1 MEACCR
7 ESPNVTLAVIQMA
20 SQADI
25 LANLANARRLLERA
39 AEAGAQLAVLPENFA
54 AMGRT
59 DLPAV
64 GRAEAEGIG
73 PILPWLKRTA
83 IDLRLW
89 IVAGTLPLPA
99 DRQPQSKVR
108 ACSLLVDDQGQRV
121 ARYDKL
127 HLFDAQVSD
136 ARGRYQESN
145 DYAAGD
151 RLVVVDTPVGRLG
164 MSVCYDLRFAELYT
178 ALRLAGAEL
187 ISVPSAFTEVT
198 GQAHWE
204 MLLRA
209 RAIETQC
216 YMLAA
221 AQGGEHP
228 GGRLTHGHSSIVDYW
243 GRVMREQTTGEAAL
257 VVERDTAGQAETRQR
272 MPVLDHRRFTAPRIV
287 SGTLE

>member
-1 MEACCR
+1 M
-7 ESPNVTLAVIQMA
+7 TLAVIQMA

-25 LANLANARRLLERA
+25 QTNLTKARRLLERA

-54 AMGRT
+54 AMGRS

-64 GRAEAEGIG
+64 GRAEAEGVG
-73 PILPWLKRTA
+73 PILPWLKQAAT
-83 IDLRLW
+83 DLRLW

-99 DRQPQSKVR
+99 DGQPRSKVR
-108 ACSLLVDDQGQRV
+108 ACSLLFDDQGQRV

-136 ARGRYQESN
+136 ARGRYRESD

-151 RLVVVDTPVGRLG
+151 RLVVADTPVGRLG

-187 ISVPSAFTEVT
+187 ISVPSAFTAVT
-198 GQAHWE
+198 GQVHWE

-228 GGRLTHGHSSIVDYW
+228 GGRLTHGHSSILDYW
-243 GRVMREQTTGEAAL
+243 GRVMREQATGEAAL

-272 MPVLDHRRFTAPRIV
+272 MPVLDHRRFTAPCIV

>member
-1 MEACCR
+1 M
-7 ESPNVTLAVIQMA
+7 TLAVIQMA

-25 LANLANARRLLERA
+25 QTNLTKARRLLERA

-54 AMGRT
+54 AMGRS

-64 GRAEAEGIG
+64 GRAEAEGVG
-73 PILPWLKRTA
+73 PILPWLKQAAT
-83 IDLRLW
+83 DLRLW

-99 DRQPQSKVR
+99 DGQPRSKVR
-108 ACSLLVDDQGQRV
+108 ACSLLFDDQGQRV

-136 ARGRYQESN
+136 ARGRYRESD

-187 ISVPSAFTEVT
+187 ISVPSAFTAVT

-243 GRVMREQTTGEAAL
+243 GRVMREQATGDVAL
-257 VVERDTAGQAETRQR
+257 VIGRDKADQAATRHR

>member
-1 MEACCR
+1 M
-7 ESPNVTLAVIQMA
+7 TLAVIQMA

-25 LANLANARRLLERA
+25 EANLASARRLLEKA

-54 AMGRT
+54 AMGRA

-64 GRAEAEGIG
+64 GRAEAEGVG
-73 PILPWLKRTA
+73 PILPWLKQAA

-99 DRQPQSKVR
+99 DGQPCSKVR
-108 ACSLLVDDQGQRV
+108 ACSLLIDDQGQRV

-127 HLFDAQVSD
+127 HLFDANVSD
-136 ARGRYQESN
+136 ARGRYRESD

-187 ISVPSAFTEVT
+187 ISVPSAFTAVT
-198 GQAHWE
+198 GHAHWE

-243 GRVMREQTTGEAAL
+243 GRVMREQTAGEAAL
-257 VVERDTAGQAETRQR
+257 VVERDTADQVVTRQH

>member
-1 MEACCR
+1 M
-7 ESPNVTLAVIQMA
+7 TLAVIQMA

-39 AEAGAQLAVLPENFA
+39 AEADAQLAVLPENFA

-59 DLPAV
+59 DLRAV

-99 DRQPQSKVR
+99 DGQPQSKVR

-257 VVERDTAGQAETRQR
+257 VVGRDTVGQAETRQR
-272 MPVLDHRRFTAPRIV
+272 MPVLDHRRFTTPRIV

>member
-1 MEACCR
+1 M
-7 ESPNVTLAVIQMA
+7 TLAVIQMA

-25 LANLANARRLLERA
+25 QANLANARRLLESS

-54 AMGRT
+54 AMGRA

-64 GRAEAEGIG
+64 GRAEAEGAG
-73 PILPWLKRTA
+73 PILPWLKQAA

-89 IVAGTLPLPA
+89 IVAGPLPLPA
-99 DRQPQSKVR
+99 DGQPRSKIR
-108 ACSLLVDDQGQRV
+108 ACSLLVDDQGQQV

-136 ARGRYQESN
+136 SRGRYRESD

-187 ISVPSAFTEVT
+187 ISVPSAFTTVT

-243 GRVMREQTTGEAAL
+243 GRVISEQAVGEATL
-257 VVERDTAGQAETRQR
+257 VVGRDTAEQVATRQR
-272 MPVLDHRRFTAPRIV
+272 MPVVDHRRFTAPRIV

>member
-1 MEACCR
+1 M
-7 ESPNVTLAVIQMA
+7 TLAVIQMA

-25 LANLANARRLLERA
+25 QANLAKARRLLERA

-64 GRAEAEGIG
+64 GRAEAEGGG

-99 DRQPQSKVR
+99 DGQPLSKVR